1 MHSRLLVFFL
11 FLLVVAPKDTSIV
24 PDTDSISV
32 GQSVTCR
39 TRANPSIRR
48 YVWELNNEEVA
59 SSESMRVPSRVE
71 GQNIALRCTVVNAN
85 GNATVMAAYRVAGMF
100 CVCLH
105 IVLPWELGVSANA
118 LVFSALV
125 YIFS

>member
-1 MHSRLLVFFL
+1 MICIRDYLFFFL

-100 CVCLH
+100 CVAAHRITVGTWC
-105 IVLPWELGVSANA
+105 ER
-118 LVFSALV
+118 
-125 YIFS
+125 